1 MHRRMHRS
9 LRAAAVFMAAGGLVA
24 LAGPAAS
31 ANEHS
36 PAWNRSHCVT
46 VVGNGTSVHTDQA
59 RVKGGTV
66 CFNVS
71 STNPVVQGNG
81 GSNVSLFQP
90 KHGVTLARVF
100 ADLREEF
107 SSTPAT
113 AAKGTRDIVRDVSLF
128 GLADVV
134 PGYPEVVTENLRSGT
149 YYLMDLVN
157 FTGKG
162 NPAITRLRVTTH
174 GRVHELEGRVHVAA
188 TSTDRFIAPGYWPH
202 RGTYLFHNVAD
213 TIHFMA
219 IVPVKAG
226 TTDQQIQAFFNSG
239 SQSQPPFFRNGPS
252 GGNDVVSPGGTILV
266 SYNLPRGTY
275 VLLCFVAD
283 DMTGMPHAIMGMHK
297 VIHLT

>member
-1 MHRRMHRS
+1 MHRSMHRS
-9 LRAAAVFMAAGGLVA
+9 LRAAAVFMAAGGLLA

-31 ANEHS
+31 ANEHQ
-36 PAWNRSHCVT
+36 PAGNHSHCVT

-59 RVKGGTV
+59 RIKGGTV
-66 CFNVS
+66 CFKVS
-71 STNPVVQGNG
+71 STNPVSQGNG

-134 PGYPEVVTENLRSGT
+134 PGYPEVVTENLHSGT

-157 FTGKG
+157 FTGTG
-162 NPAITRLRVTTH
+162 NPVITRLCVTGH
-174 GRVHELEGRVHVAA
+174 GRSSALHGQVHVAT
-188 TSTDRFIAPGYWPH
+188 TSADRFIAPRYWPH

-213 TIHFMA
+213 TIHFMD

-239 SQSQPPFFRNGPS
+239 SQSQPPFFGNGPS
-252 GGNDVVSPGGTILV
+252 GGNDVVSPGGTIMV

-283 DMTGMPHAIMGMHK
+283 DMTGIPHAIMGMHK
-297 VIHLT
+297 VIHLS

>member
-1 MHRRMHRS
+1 
-9 LRAAAVFMAAGGLVA
+9 MAAGGLLA

-31 ANEHS
+31 ANEHQ
-36 PAWNRSHCVT
+36 PAWHHSHCVR

-59 RVKGGTV
+59 RVEGGKV
-66 CFNVS
+66 CFKVS
-71 STNPVVQGNG
+71 TTNPVSQGNG

-107 SSTPAT
+107 SGTPAT
-113 AAKGTRDIVRDVSLF
+113 AAKGTRDLVRDVSIF

-134 PGYPEVVTENLRSGT
+134 PGYPEVVTENLHSGT

-157 FTGKG
+157 FAGKG
-162 NPAITRLRVTTH
+162 NPAVTRLCVTGHEEGSSLHGDVYVRVTS
-174 GRVHELEGRVHVAA
+174 A
-188 TSTDRFIAPGYWPH
+188 DRFIAPRYWPH

-239 SQSQPPFFRNGPS
+239 SQSPPPFFRNGPS
-252 GGNDVVSPGGTILV
+252 GGNDVVSPGGILQV

-283 DMTGMPHAIMGMHK
+283 DMTGLPHAIMGMHK

>member
-1 MHRRMHRS
+1 MHRSMHRS
-9 LRAAAVFMAAGGLVA
+9 LKAAAALTAVGGLVA

-31 ANEHS
+31 ANEHT
-36 PAWNRSHCVT
+36 PASNRSHCVT

-66 CFNVS
+66 CFKVS
-71 STNPVVQGNG
+71 TTNPVSQGNG

-134 PGYPEVVTENLRSGT
+134 PGYPEVVTENLHSGT

-162 NPAITRLRVTTH
+162 NPAITRLCVTGH
-174 GRVHELEGRVHVAA
+174 GRSSALHGQVHVTP
-188 TSTDRFIAPGYWPH
+188 TSADRFIAPRYWPH

-213 TIHFMA
+213 TIHMMV
-219 IVPVKAG
+219 ILPVKAG
-226 TTDQQIQAFFNSG
+226 TTDQQIQKVFNSG
-239 SQSQPPFFRNGPS
+239 GPPTFFGNGPS
-252 GGNDVVSPGGTILV
+252 GGNDVVSPGGTIMV

-283 DMTGMPHAIMGMHK
+283 DMTGMPHAFMGMHK
-297 VIHLT
+297 VIHLS